1 MREEEREDL
10 LGEDDGSFTV
20 LFEEGWEVS
29 IQYVYLDEGK
39 EEEEEEEETLTH

>member
-1 MREEEREDL
+1 MREEEGEDL

-29 IQYVYLDEGK
+29 IQYVYLDE
-39 EEEEEEEETLTH
+39 EEEKEKEETLTH